1 MKKSTIWNFVVIVLY
16 KIVLDLSYLLIIS
29 KRWAYAQFYLNL
41 NVLKLVESYL
51 LLLVVFILM
60 PKSSRKLSHIFIWLL
75 VLLSYIPLLTLF
87 AFMDQSRSFMY
98 AVTGFWFLVFLLLKI
113 PGLHIPPIKKPQ
125 SLIIYYTIFIFLSIA
140 GLFLIYKYFSFS
152 FNLNLTKIYEIR
164 SQYKEIGISMA
175 IYFFNWLAYVINPI
189 SFAFFIA
196 RKRWLFAGLIVVF
209 QLFLFSST
217 GEKTFLFALLFT
229 LILMWIVSRKNPLAW
244 MAMGLCAVILLG
256 ILSYYLIGD
265 IWITSL
271 FARRTLLVPAQL
283 SFFYYD
289 FFSKNGLTFLSQ
301 HHIFRN
307 FINYPY
313 HLAPPFL
320 IGEAYF
326 NSPEM
331 SANNGIYA
339 DAYMNFGFIG
349 FVLWAFLLTIILK
362 LIDSFSKNKN
372 KEITIAAIAM
382 PSIILTN
389 GALLTSLTTDG
400 LLLSLIILYLLPKE
414 EKQ

>member
-16 KIVLDLSYLLIIS
+16 KIVLDLSYLLVIS
-29 KRWAYAQFYLNL
+29 KLWTYTRFYLNL

-51 LLLVVFILM
+51 LLFVVFILM

-75 VLLSYIPLLTLF
+75 VLLSYVPLLTLF

-113 PGLHIPPIKKPQ
+113 PGLHIPSIKKSQ
-125 SLIIYYTIFIFLSIA
+125 SQIIYYTIFIFLSIA
-140 GLFLIYKYFSFS
+140 VLFLIYKYFGFS
-152 FNLNLTKIYEIR
+152 FNFNLTKVYEIR
-164 SQYKEIGISMA
+164 SQYKEIGISLA
-175 IYFFNWLAYVINPI
+175 YYFFTWLAYVINPI

-196 RKRWLFAGLIVVF
+196 KKRWLFAGLIVIF
-209 QLFLFSST
+209 QLLLFSNT
-217 GEKTFLFALLFT
+217 GEKTFLFALPFT

-244 MAMGLCAVILLG
+244 IAMGLSAIILLG

-265 IWITSL
+265 VSISSL

-283 SFFYYD
+283 NFFYYD

-301 HHIFRN
+301 HHIFEN

-313 HLAPPFL
+313 HLAPPYL
-320 IGEAYF
+320 IGEVYF
-326 NSPEM
+326 NRPEM
-331 SANNGIYA
+331 SANNGIYG

-349 FVLWAFLLTIILK
+349 FVLWAFLLAIILK
-362 LIDSFSKNKN
+362 LIDSFSKNK
-372 KEITIAAIAM
+372 KITVTIAAIAM
-382 PSIILTN
+382 PSIFLTN
-389 GALLTSLTTDG
+389 SAFLTSLATHG
-400 LLLSLIILYLLPKE
+400 LLLSLIVLYLLPNE
-414 EKQ
+414 